1 MTTNLDDENMLRQV
15 VDRLQEKL
23 PDVPR
28 AEIESTARTE
38 FDALSGRPVH
48 DYLAIL
54 TERAAKKKL
63 KRSAKA
69 PA

>member
-1 MTTNLDDENMLRQV
+1 VTTNIDDEDMLRQV

-23 PDVPR
+23 PDVAR
-28 AEIESTARTE
+28 EEIEATARTE
-38 FDALSGRPVH
+38 FEALSGRPVH

-63 KRSAKA
+63 KRGAKA